1 MNRWNPPER
10 LRSRRAPTHPSRRR
24 TAGQMTSA
32 EPAAMEQTSS
42 DDQVLS
48 VQEKQRIMG
57 LGVRDLKLSHVAQ
70 TLADVL
76 PRQLAYVFAGIY
88 TWLLP
93 SDLLEVGGESDTCMC
108 CWSTL
113 CYGILDL

>member
-10 LRSRRAPTHPSRRR
+10 LHSRRAPTHPSRQR

-70 TLADVL
+70 TLADVS
-76 PRQLAYVFAGIY
+76 PRQLAYVLAGIY
-88 TWLLP
+88 NALLWN
-93 SDLLEVGGESDTCMC
+93 SGSLGG
-108 CWSTL
+108 TL
-113 CYGILDL
+113 